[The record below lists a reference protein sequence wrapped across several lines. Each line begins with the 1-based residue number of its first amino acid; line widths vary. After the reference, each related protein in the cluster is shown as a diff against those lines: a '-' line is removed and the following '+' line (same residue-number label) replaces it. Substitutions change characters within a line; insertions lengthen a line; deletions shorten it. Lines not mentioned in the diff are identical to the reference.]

1 MFLYVNALITFNSRQ
16 ALISGMGKVT
26 LKFKPTNKVMIKTKF
41 ISEATIQKA
50 IQAIKSVGNWFL
62 VAITALSAFFLGYY
76 YPKIKQT
83 IVGEQRSL
91 VAPRTSA
98 QITVSV
104 TDRGELMIMDRGTG
118 KFEIYEESVGLNVF
132 KSYGSKITQNS
143 GK

>member
-1 MFLYVNALITFNSRQ
+1 
-16 ALISGMGKVT
+16 
-26 LKFKPTNKVMIKTKF
+26 MIKTKF
-41 ISEATIQKA
+41 ISEEIIQKA
-50 IQAIKSVGNWFL
+50 TKAIKSVGNWIL
-62 VAITALSAFFLGYY
+62 VGITALSAFFLGYY

-91 VAPRTSA
+91 VVPKTSA

-104 TDRGELMIMDRGTG
+104 TDRGELMVMDRGTG

-132 KSYGSKITQNS
+132 KAYGNKITQTP

>member
-1 MFLYVNALITFNSRQ
+1 
-16 ALISGMGKVT
+16 
-26 LKFKPTNKVMIKTKF
+26 MIKTKF
-41 ISEATIQKA
+41 ISEATIQKITKA
-50 IQAIKSVGNWFL
+50 VKSVGNWFMI
-62 VAITALSAFFLGYY
+62 AITALSAFFLGYY

-104 TDRGELMIMDRGTG
+104 TDRGELMVMDRGTG

-132 KSYGSKITQNS
+132 KAYGNKITQS
-143 GK
+143 PGK

>member
-1 MFLYVNALITFNSRQ
+1 
-16 ALISGMGKVT
+16 
-26 LKFKPTNKVMIKTKF
+26 MIKTKF
-41 ISEATIQKA
+41 ISEATIQKITKA
-50 IQAIKSVGNWFL
+50 VKSVGNWFMI
-62 VAITALSAFFLGYY
+62 AITALSAFFLGYY

-104 TDRGELMIMDRGTG
+104 TDRGELMVMDRGTG
-118 KFEIYEESVGLNVF
+118 KFEIYEETVGLNVF
-132 KSYGSKITQNS
+132 KAYGSKITQNS

>member
-1 MFLYVNALITFNSRQ
+1 
-16 ALISGMGKVT
+16 
-26 LKFKPTNKVMIKTKF
+26 MIKTKF
-41 ISEATIQKA
+41 ISEATIQKGVK
-50 IQAIKSVGNWFL
+50 AIKSVGNWFL

-83 IVGEQRSL
+83 IVGEQKAL
-91 VAPRTSA
+91 VLPKTSS

-132 KSYGSKITQNS
+132 KAYGNKITQSS

>member
-1 MFLYVNALITFNSRQ
+1 
-16 ALISGMGKVT
+16 
-26 LKFKPTNKVMIKTKF
+26 MIKTKF

-83 IVGEQRSL
+83 VAGEQKAL

-104 TDRGELMIMDRGTG
+104 TDRGELMVMDRGTG
-118 KFEIYEESVGLNVF
+118 KFEIYEETVGLNVF
-132 KSYGSKITQNS
+132 KAYGSKITQNS

>member
-1 MFLYVNALITFNSRQ
+1 
-16 ALISGMGKVT
+16 
-26 LKFKPTNKVMIKTKF
+26 MIKTKF
-41 ISEATIQKA
+41 INEATIQKVTK
-50 IQAIKSVGNWFL
+50 AIKSVGNWFL

-104 TDRGELMIMDRGTG
+104 TDRGELMVMDRGTG

-132 KSYGSKITQNS
+132 KAYGSKITQGS